1 MAKIIGMNGGGNKN
15 TPPKQPQQPKI
26 DLSKAKEMCCT
37 HCGGTI
43 FIPGQKFLTIS
54 KLVTGTPQD
63 AIIPVEVWL
72 CGDCGEVNE
81 QLLPKE
87 FQTKKDG

>member
-1 MAKIIGMNGGGNKN
+1 MAKIIGMNGGGKE
-15 TPPKQPQQPKI
+15 TPPQQKQPKI
-26 DLSKAKEMCCT
+26 DLSKAKEMKCT
-37 HCGGTI
+37 ECEATI

-54 KLVTGTPQD
+54 KIITGTPQD

-87 FQTKKDG
+87 FQTKK